1 MKLSRQLLK
10 QLISEEK
17 GKLSEMCGDM
27 PAQDGM
33 MSMDQ
38 GPAVQHPS
46 YAGSGDMSLPDNHDD
61 QEGQMALSQLQQ
73 IMQNA
78 GTLKGLVS
86 EDDELQAWV
95 QSKLTKA
102 SDYLNSVRSFL
113 EYEMMPNQ
121 PVAIALQEG
130 TLEFS
135 KNGLKK
141 LITEELLNEW
151 EKEQLKQIVAEELLS
166 ELGQSAMGQVSG
178 QDVVYDP
185 RQGQPSS
192 EDTLRSS
199 VMDAVDLLKQGNVE
213 DALGQLQ
220 AVLDATT
227 GGQGLD
233 K

>member
-46 YAGSGDMSLPDNHDD
+46 YAGSGDMSLPDDHSD
-61 QEGQMALSQLQQ
+61 QEGQMALSQLHQ

-102 SDYLNSVRSFL
+102 SDYLNSVRNFL

-135 KNGLKK
+135 KNGLKQ
-141 LITEELLNEW
+141 LIAEELINEW
-151 EKEQLKQIVAEELLS
+151 ES
-166 ELGQSAMGQVSG
+166 EHAAMQRYAAGAPSEPAMGE
-178 QDVVYDP
+178 
-185 RQGQPSS
+185 SS
-192 EDTLRSS
+192 TEDTLRSS

>member
-1 MKLSRQLLK
+1 
-10 QLISEEK
+10 
-17 GKLSEMCGDM
+17 
-27 PAQDGM
+27 
-33 MSMDQ
+33 
-38 GPAVQHPS
+38 
-46 YAGSGDMSLPDNHDD
+46 MSLPDNHDD
-61 QEGQMALSQLQQ
+61 QEGQMALSQLHQ

-95 QSKLTKA
+95 QSKLTRA
-102 SDYLNSVRSFL
+102 SDYLNSVRNFL

-135 KNGLKK
+135 KN
-141 LITEELLNEW
+141 
-151 EKEQLKQIVAEELLS
+151 QLKQIIKESFSGYASERPNNPMERAYARSEEEARLPAWERPGYEPES
-166 ELGQSAMGQVSG
+166 EYQGFQLDSG
-178 QDVVYDP
+178 PLDI
-185 RQGQPSS
+185 ST

>member
-1 MKLSRQLLK
+1 MKLTRQLLK

-27 PAQDGM
+27 SSQGHM
-33 MSMDQ
+33 VSMDP
-38 GPAVQHPS
+38 GSAVQHPS

-61 QEGQMALSQLQQ
+61 HEGQMALSQLHQ

-113 EYEMMPNQ
+113 EYEMMPSQ

-130 TLEFS
+130 SLKFS
-135 KNGLKK
+135 
-141 LITEELLNEW
+141 
-151 EKEQLKQIVAEELLS
+151 KEQLKQIVAEELLS

>member
-27 PAQDGM
+27 PPQGDMGG
-33 MSMDQ
+33 MDQ

-121 PVAIALQEG
+121 PVALALQEG

-135 KNGLKK
+135 KN
-141 LITEELLNEW
+141 
-151 EKEQLKQIVAEELLS
+151 QLKQVIKEELEEARLPAWERPGYEPES
-166 ELGQSAMGQVSG
+166 EYQGFQLDSG
-178 QDVVYDP
+178 
-185 RQGQPSS
+185 PSDIS
-192 EDTLRSS
+192 TEDTLRSS
-199 VMDAVDLLKQGNVE
+199 VMDAVDLLKQGNIE

>member
-1 MKLSRQLLK
+1 MKLTRQLLK

-27 PAQDGM
+27 SSQGHM
-33 MSMDQ
+33 VSMDP
-38 GPAVQHPS
+38 GSAVQHPS

-61 QEGQMALSQLQQ
+61 HEGQMALSQLHQ

-78 GTLKGLVS
+78 GMLKGLVS

-102 SDYLNSVRSFL
+102 SDYLNSVRNFL
-113 EYEMMPNQ
+113 EYEMMPSQ

-130 TLEFS
+130 SLEFS
-135 KNGLKK
+135 KN
-141 LITEELLNEW
+141 
-151 EKEQLKQIVAEELLS
+151 QLKQIVAEELLN
-166 ELGQSAMGQVSG
+166 ELGQSAIGQVGG

-185 RQGQPSS
+185 SQGQPST
-192 EDTLRSS
+192 EDMLRSS

-220 AVLDATT
+220 AVLDAST

>member
-27 PAQDGM
+27 PPQGHM
-33 MSMDQ
+33 GGMDQ
-38 GPAVQHPS
+38 GPAIQHPS
-46 YAGSGDMSLPDNHDD
+46 YAGSGDMSLPDNHND
-61 QEGQMALSQLQQ
+61 QEGQMALSQLHQ

-130 TLEFS
+130 SLKFS
-135 KNGLKK
+135 
-141 LITEELLNEW
+141 
-151 EKEQLKQIVAEELLS
+151 KEQLKQIVAEELLS

>member
-27 PAQDGM
+27 PPQDHMG
-33 MSMDQ
+33 SMDQ

-46 YAGSGDMSLPDNHDD
+46 YAGSGDMSLPDDHSD
-61 QEGQMALSQLQQ
+61 QEGQMALSQLHQ

-95 QSKLTKA
+95 QSKLTRA
-102 SDYLNSVRSFL
+102 SDYLDSVRNFL

-135 KNGLKK
+135 KN
-141 LITEELLNEW
+141 
-151 EKEQLKQIVAEELLS
+151 QLKQVIKEELEEARLPAWDRPGHVR
-166 ELGQSAMGQVSG
+166 ENEYQGFQLDSG
-178 QDVVYDP
+178 
-185 RQGQPSS
+185 PSDIS
-192 EDTLRSS
+192 TEDTLRSS

>member
-27 PAQDGM
+27 PPQGDMGG
-33 MSMDQ
+33 MDQ

-46 YAGSGDMSLPDNHDD
+46 YAGSGDMSLPDNHND
-61 QEGQMALSQLQQ
+61 QEGQMALSQLHQ

-78 GTLKGLVS
+78 GTLKGIVS

-113 EYEMMPNQ
+113 EYEMMPSQ

-130 TLEFS
+130 SLKFS
-135 KNGLKK
+135 
-141 LITEELLNEW
+141 
-151 EKEQLKQIVAEELLS
+151 KEQLKQIVAEELLS